1 MHARDPLLLGLGQ
14 AIKELREQRGLS
26 QEELGDEGDAFRTYV
41 GELERAEA
49 NPTVPKVARLAIAL
63 EIPLSELLARA
74 EHLAGL
80 RGDPPAQGADQTDDV
95 CGAA

>member
-1 MHARDPLLLGLGQ
+1 MHARDPLLLGLGH

-26 QEELGDEGDAFRTYV
+26 QEGLGDEGDAHRTYV
-41 GELERAEA
+41 GEVERAET
-49 NPTVPKVARLAIAL
+49 NPTMPKIARLAAAL

-80 RGDPPAQGADQTDDV
+80 RGDPPAQADQTDDV